1 MVRSAR
7 WVTCRFHLC
16 ELVCVCT
23 AVFRRRRARRVSCPW
38 ARHTWKLMTLTCCWS
53 ASSEELLKSG
63 AELQST
69 LDRCEK
75 TVSPQLVCDSVLVE
89 WITCV
94 NGSLCLFS
102 RVLRKQAEER
112 EHFVLRHRRE
122 KKFTTNTGEVTAW
135 KQGVSAQK
143 EKHSQRIFVLVVILF
158 TLNKCTVLCT
168 GSPAFGSCFHNHDTG
183 F

>member
-23 AVFRRRRARRVSCPW
+23 AVFQRRRARRVSCPW

-135 KQGVSAQK
+135 KQGASAQK